1 MNQTRISPP
10 DDILSAIYDVALA
23 PECPKCYARLLP
35 HMDRETVPAGLSE
48 HALLKHF
55 HRAEEIL
62 ARSTA
67 QPQGD
72 EVAALMA
79 RFSQSTAILV
89 DARLSVLAANG
100 PAASLFGV
108 ETGAPLGSAALP
120 EDTRATLLALVKK
133 HLNPRGAGKDAADT
147 LLELHRDDHSRPTL
161 LKLHAEVLPKAG
173 PVVLIL
179 SSELIWPE
187 GFDAVLAAAFA
198 LTPAEI
204 AVIQRL
210 IKSENIQEI
219 ATARGRSVDTIRT
232 QVKTILSKTDTRSQA
247 ELIRIV
253 LMMMHMATAP
263 GGSQTQPGEDAV
275 RPAVPWQSI
284 ELSDGRRLD
293 YREFGAPTGKP
304 VLVWPMDY
312 GFTHWP
318 QAAEAQ
324 ARALGLRVILPLRGG
339 YGPSDTP
346 PATGSLSEHY
356 ARDIAELVA
365 HLDLCPCPHLAL
377 GVDVMFVAKFAALF
391 PHLITGVVGCGA
403 VFPVTEPNQ
412 IACMDKWH
420 RMILATARH
429 TPRLLPFLI
438 KAGFALAQKAG
449 KDAFIRNIFADA
461 PGDLALLDDPD
472 MREALFNGS
481 HFTLSK
487 DYNAADIFT
496 RTTIEQMTM
505 DWSQDLRAMAQSLP
519 VQFLQGAEDTEI
531 PPDMLAQH
539 AARYPEI
546 DIETVENAGRFVFF
560 RAWDKALAHLT
571 RMA

>member
-10 DDILSAIYDVALA
+10 DDILSALYDVALA
-23 PECPKCYARLLP
+23 PECPERYARLLP
-35 HMDRETVPAGLSE
+35 HMDRETVPASLSE
-48 HALLKHF
+48 SALLKHF

-62 ARSTA
+62 ARSSA

-72 EVAALMA
+72 EIAGLMA

-89 DARLSVLAANG
+89 DARLTVLAANG
-100 PAASLFGV
+100 PAGALFGV
-108 ETGAPLGSAALP
+108 DVGAPLGCANLP
-120 EDTRATLLALVKK
+120 EDTRATLLTLVKARLD
-133 HLNPRGAGKDAADT
+133 HRAAVAADT
-147 LLELHRDDHSRPTL
+147 LLELHKDDHSRPTL
-161 LKLHAEVLPKAG
+161 LKLHPEVLPQTG

-187 GFDAVLAAAFA
+187 GFDAVLASAFA

-204 AVIQRL
+204 AVIRRL

-263 GGSQTQPGEDAV
+263 GGVRAQLTKDAT
-275 RPAVPWQSI
+275 RPDVLWQSMT
-284 ELSDGRRLD
+284 LSDGRRLD
-293 YREFGAPTGKP
+293 YREFGAPAGQP

-318 QAAEAQ
+318 RAAEAR

-365 HLDLCPCPHLAL
+365 HLDLGPCPHLAL

-461 PGDLALLDDPD
+461 PGDLALLDDLD
-472 MREALFNGS
+472 TREALFNGS

-505 DWSQDLRAMAQSLP
+505 DWSQDLHAMAQSLP
-519 VQFLQGAEDTEI
+519 VQFLQGLEDTEI

-546 DIETVENAGRFVFF
+546 KIELCENAGRFVFF

>member
-1 MNQTRISPP
+1 MNQTRIPPP

-23 PECPKCYARLLP
+23 PECYARLLP

-48 HALLKHF
+48 STLLKHF

-62 ARSTA
+62 ARSTLPSKA
-67 QPQGD
+67 D
-72 EVAALMA
+72 EIATLME

-89 DARLSVLAANG
+89 DARFSVLAANG
-100 PAASLFGV
+100 STRSLFGV
-108 ETGAPLGSAALP
+108 DVGASLGCAAMP
-120 EDTRATLLALVKK
+120 EDTRATLLALVRK
-133 HLNPRGAGKDAADT
+133 HLNQRTADNETADT
-147 LLELHRDDHSRPTL
+147 LLELHRDNHARPTL
-161 LKLHAEVLPKAG
+161 LKLHVEILPQVG

-187 GFDAVLAAAFA
+187 GFDAVLASAFA

-219 ATARGRSVDTIRT
+219 AAARGRSVDTIRT

-263 GGSQTQPGEDAV
+263 GATRAQAV
-275 RPAVPWQSI
+275 MDVARPAVQWMSMR
-284 ELSDGRRLD
+284 LSDGRRMD
-293 YREFGAPTGKP
+293 YREFGATTGKP
-304 VLVWPMDY
+304 ILVWPMDY

-318 QAAEAQ
+318 QAAEEQ

-356 ARDIAELVA
+356 ARDMAELVA
-365 HLDLCPCPHLAL
+365 HLNLGPCPHLAL

-391 PHLITGVVGCGA
+391 PHLITGVFGCGA

-472 MREALFNGS
+472 TREALLEGS

-505 DWSQDLRAMAQSLP
+505 DWSQDLRALARHVP
-519 VQFLQGAEDTEI
+519 VHFLHGTEDTEI
-531 PPDMLAQH
+531 PPEMLAQH

-546 DIETVENAGRFVFF
+546 KIETCDNAGRFVFF